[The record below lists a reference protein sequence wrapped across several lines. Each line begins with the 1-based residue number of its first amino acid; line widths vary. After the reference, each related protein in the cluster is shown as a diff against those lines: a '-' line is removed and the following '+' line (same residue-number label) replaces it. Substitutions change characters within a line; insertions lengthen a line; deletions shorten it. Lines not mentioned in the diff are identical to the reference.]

1 VGVAVV
7 VSMVVGMW
15 ARHRKTLYYN
25 ITAVHPEV
33 PTSAGVLAAPCVRGL
48 LRSLWIQPWIEV
60 ATFCASC
67 AQSRSLRLPPWQPA
81 PCNVGNIEVAL
92 ADTDEVSGYRAA
104 ALLCQRM
111 QRCGVSRWHPDPVA
125 ACEAAEAKRH
135 DLAER

>member
-1 VGVAVV
+1 MRKRYIITLRLSTRGADVSRRARGAMRPIFASIAVDPV
-7 VSMVVGMW
+7 VD
-15 ARHRKTLYYN
+15 R
-25 ITAVHPEV
+25 
-33 PTSAGVLAAPCVRGL
+33 
-48 LRSLWIQPWIEV
+48 V

-81 PCNVGNIEVAL
+81 PCNIGNIEAAL